1 MHGVRLLGRA
11 LLSPTRLRGCCV
23 AAVHASQYRRVMFRS
38 YKYAMGFC
46 GRSGV
51 WSPTRNFSI
60 ILTVYETTVTH
71 WQPERSLN
79 VRCRQFILRHCPQ
92 EAQQDIAQLNDF
104 LYQVQVYT
112 IQSAGVDAG
121 SWSILV
127 FYEEATSRDRSRS
140 VPQQWGRGDI
150 PTPPLTEEE
159 RAIYTQL
166 RAWRMRRAQRS
177 GQPAELMVNDTL
189 LRTIARQHMSL
200 NAATRLNLDNE

>member
-1 MHGVRLLGRA
+1 
-11 LLSPTRLRGCCV
+11 
-23 AAVHASQYRRVMFRS
+23 MFRS
-38 YKYAMGFC
+38 YEYAMGFR

-60 ILTVYETTVTH
+60 ISTVYETTVTH

-92 EAQQDIAQLNDF
+92 DAQQDIAQLNDF

-112 IQSAGVDAG
+112 IQSAGVEAG

-127 FYEEATSRDRSRS
+127 FYEEATRSDRSRS
-140 VPQQWGRGDI
+140 VPQQWGRGGGGV
-150 PTPPLTEEE
+150 PASPLTEEE
-159 RAIYTQL
+159 CAIYTQL
-166 RAWRMRRAQRS
+166 RAWRTRRAQRS

-200 NAATRLNLDNE
+200 NAATRLNLDSE

>member
-1 MHGVRLLGRA
+1 M
-11 LLSPTRLRGCCV
+11 
-23 AAVHASQYRRVMFRS
+23 
-38 YKYAMGFC
+38 
-46 GRSGV
+46 
-51 WSPTRNFSI
+51 
-60 ILTVYETTVTH
+60 
-71 WQPERSLN
+71 
-79 VRCRQFILRHCPQ
+79 RCRQFILRHCPQ
-92 EAQQDIAQLNDF
+92 DAQQDIAQLNDF

-121 SWSILV
+121 SWSIFV
-127 FYEEATSRDRSRS
+127 FYEEATSSDRSRS

-166 RAWRMRRAQRS
+166 RAWRTRRALRT

-200 NAATRLNLDNE
+200 NAATRLNLDSE